1 MSNCVWDGV
10 FYTVM
15 VALSQE
21 FFQKFAELLGLSGT
35 RIGLA
40 VTVPVFLAAVAQQV
54 SPWAVRRLGSYKRWV
69 VWTAWFQAW
78 SHVPLVGLAWW
89 ASDGAAGRVLGEWG
103 LTWVF
108 FVLGGAYWFGA
119 LAGGSAWMAL
129 VGMLIPKRV
138 EARYF
143 ARRQVVLN
151 LTLLVSLVAATEGL
165 HWAGTM
171 GAGWP
176 LRVLG
181 WMLLVAGVS
190 RGVSAWYLGR
200 YSEPGLAE
208 APVVVWPRE
217 LAGRARGSAGGRALV
232 FLLAAQAAMAVGFPF
247 FTAYLLKAVGVG
259 AREFGWLLAA
269 FFAGKMAGPEVV
281 RWSVGRFGLRKTLA
295 GTMVWQT
302 GVPLVWLGVVVW
314 EPGLTG
320 GIELA
325 WFVAA
330 QVASGVGLG
339 AFEICSVLLQ
349 LDHVP
354 VRERASVIGQFNL
367 GFHTAGLCGSLV
379 GGWLVGT
386 GGPREGGSS
395 VQGWVWT
402 GYASAFAVS
411 AGARAMSLVL
421 LRHRSS
427 RGHARGEAGGAR

>member
-1 MSNCVWDGV
+1 MWDGV

-40 VTVPVFLAAVAQQV
+40 VTVPVFLVAVAQQV

-89 ASDGAAGRVLGEWG
+89 ASDGSAGRVLGESG
-103 LTWVF
+103 VTWAF
-108 FVLGGAYWFGA
+108 FVLGGAFWFGA

-143 ARRQVVLN
+143 ARRQVILN
-151 LTLLVSLVAATEGL
+151 LTLLVSLVAGTESL
-165 HWAGTM
+165 HWAGGM
-171 GAGWP
+171 GEVWV

-181 WMLLVAGVS
+181 GMFLVAGVA
-190 RGVSAWYLGR
+190 RGVSAWYLSR

-208 APVVVWPRE
+208 EPVVVKPWE
-217 LAGRARGSAGGRALV
+217 LAGRARGSAGGRALL
-232 FLLAAQAAMAVGFPF
+232 FLLGAQAAMSIGYPF
-247 FTAYLLKAVGVG
+247 FTAYLLKDVGMG
-259 AREFGWLLAA
+259 AREFGWLLAV

-281 RWSVGRFGLRKTLA
+281 RWAVGRFGLRKTLA
-295 GTMVWQT
+295 ATMVWQT
-302 GVPLVWLGVVVW
+302 AVPLVWVGAVVLEPVLTEGV
-314 EPGLTG
+314 
-320 GIELA
+320 ELS
-325 WFVAA
+325 WFVVA
-330 QVASGVGLG
+330 QAVSGVGLG

-367 GFHTAGLCGSLV
+367 GFHTAGLGGSLV

-386 GGPREGGSS
+386 GAGGASMRHGDETGAGAGA
-395 VQGWVWT
+395 VFVWS
-402 GYASAFAVS
+402 GYATAFVVS
-411 AGARAMSLVL
+411 AGARGLSVL
-421 LRHRSS
+421 LLKHRAKRSP
-427 RGHARGEAGGAR
+427 RGE